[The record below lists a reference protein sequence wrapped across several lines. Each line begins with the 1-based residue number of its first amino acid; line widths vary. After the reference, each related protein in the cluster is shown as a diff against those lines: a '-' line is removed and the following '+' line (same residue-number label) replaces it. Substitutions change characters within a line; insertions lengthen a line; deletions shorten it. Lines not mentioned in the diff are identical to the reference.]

1 MATSESNIPDKPTLD
16 GIEDRWT
23 AQWESDGIYDF
34 DTSAVRDQVFSI
46 DTPPPTVSG
55 SLHMGHVFSYT
66 HTDLIA
72 RYQRMRGKKVFYPM
86 GWDDNGLPTERRVQ
100 NFYGVRC
107 DPSQPYDP
115 NFEPPFRGD
124 PPKKHQAVPISRP
137 NFLEL
142 CDELV
147 EQDEVVFEAL
157 YRRLG
162 VSVDWAQHYATIDER
177 SRRISQK
184 AFLRNVERGEAY
196 SQEAPTLWD
205 IDFRTAV
212 AQAEMEDRERPG
224 AYHKIPFALA
234 DGSGTIEIDTTRP
247 ELLAACVSLV
257 AHPDDERFQPHFGSK
272 VIVPLYGQEVEVRAH
287 GLAQPDKGTGIAMIC
302 TFGDTTDVTWWREL
316 NLDLRAIIGR
326 DGRLLAD
333 APHGVDPDAYALIAG
348 KYPNQAQRA
357 VVEQLIEQNI
367 LIGEP
372 RPLQHPVKFY
382 ERGDRPLEI
391 VTSRQWYI
399 RNGGRDADLRAEL
412 VERGNEMTWYPAHMQ
427 HRYDN
432 WVEGLNG
439 DWLVSRQRFFG
450 VPIPIWYRLDEH
462 GEPLYDEP
470 IIPDESTLPI
480 DPSTDVPDGFTDAE
494 RDQPGGFAADP
505 DILDTWA
512 TSSLTPEIAGHWAE
526 GDGLFER
533 VFPYDL
539 RPQGHDI
546 IRTWLFSTV
555 TRSHHEHDVAPW
567 THAALSGWI
576 LDPDRKKMSKSKGN
590 VVTPMDLFEQYGTD
604 AVRYWSASGRPG
616 VDTAYSED
624 QMKVG
629 RKLANKLLNVTKFV
643 LGVAPKDASD
653 DSDATTDAGTGTGT
667 DGTGTGTSHESL
679 HDAVTHDIDRSM
691 LAKLDDVIIDATRSY
706 DEFDYARALER
717 TESFFWWFCDNYVEL
732 VKGRAYEEPGPDSN
746 SAIQALHHALG
757 SIQRLFAPTL
767 PFATEEAWSW
777 SNHGSVHASP
787 WPTPSKLGG
796 DAALIDP
803 VIEVLQLVRRAK
815 TEAKLSQKS
824 VVEVAK
830 VTAPPELHDAIVAGG
845 ADLRGAGSITALELA
860 DGPTLA
866 CDVTLAPAT

>member
-1 MATSESNIPDKPTLD
+1 MANIPDKPTLD
-16 GIEDRWT
+16 GIENRWA
-23 AQWESDGIYDF
+23 AQWDSDGTYSF
-34 DTSAVRDQVFSI
+34 DMSAVRDDVFSI

-55 SLHMGHVFSYT
+55 SLHMGHIFSYT
-66 HTDLIA
+66 HTDIVA

-100 NFYGVRC
+100 NFFGVRC
-107 DPSQPYDP
+107 DPSHSYEAG
-115 NFEPPFRGD
+115 FEPPFRGN

-147 EQDEVVFEAL
+147 KQDEKAFEAL

-162 VSVDWAQHYATIDER
+162 VSVDWKQHYATIDER
-177 SRRISQK
+177 SRRVSQR
-184 AFLRNVERGEAY
+184 AFLRNVQRGEAY

-212 AQAEMEDRERPG
+212 AQAEMEDRERPA
-224 AYHKIPFALA
+224 AYHKIAFQKA
-234 DGSGTIEIDTTRP
+234 DGSGSIDIDTTRP

-257 AHPDDERFQPHFGSK
+257 AHPNDERFQPHFGTK
-272 VIVPLYGQEVEVRAH
+272 VIVPLYGQEVEIRAH
-287 GLAQPDKGTGIAMIC
+287 ELAQPDKGTGIAMIC

-316 NLDLRAIIGR
+316 NLEMRAIIGR
-326 DGRLLAD
+326 DGRLLPD
-333 APHGVDPDAYALIAG
+333 APSNVNPERYALIAG

-357 VVEQLIEQNI
+357 VVEQLTEQGI

-399 RNGGRDADLRAEL
+399 RNGGRDADLRADL
-412 VERGNEMTWYPAHMQ
+412 VARGTEMDWHPGHMQ

-450 VPIPIWYRLDEH
+450 VPVPIWYRLDAS
-462 GEPLYDEP
+462 GEPIFDEP
-470 IIPDESTLPI
+470 LLPSEDLLPI
-480 DPSTDVPDGFTDAE
+480 DPSTDVPNGFTADQ
-494 RDQPGGFAADP
+494 RDQPSGFAGDP

-512 TSSLTPEIAGHWAE
+512 TSSLTPQIAGHWEE

-533 VFPYDL
+533 VFPYDM
-539 RPQGHDI
+539 RAQGHDI
-546 IRTWLFSTV
+546 IRTWLFSTI
-555 TRSHHEHDVAPW
+555 TRSHHEHGVAPW
-567 THAALSGWI
+567 SHAALSGWI

-590 VVTPMDLFEQYGTD
+590 VVTPMDLFDQYGTD

-643 LGVAPKDASD
+643 LTFPAADASIPL
-653 DSDATTDAGTGTGT
+653 A
-667 DGTGTGTSHESL
+667 E
-679 HDAVTHDIDRSM
+679 AVTDPIDLSM
-691 LAKLDDVIIDATRSY
+691 LAKLDEVIAAATAGFDA
-706 DEFDYARALER
+706 FDYARALDR

-732 VKGRAYEEPGPDSN
+732 VKGRAYNSHGLEAAN
-746 SAIQALHHALG
+746 SALRALREALG
-757 SIQRLFAPTL
+757 SVQRLLAPMI
-767 PFATEEAWSW
+767 PFTTEEAWSW
-777 SNHGSVHASP
+777 WNTASVHGAA
-787 WPTPSKLGG
+787 WPRPGQLTG
-796 DAALIDP
+796 DASLIDP
-803 VIEVLQLVRRAK
+803 VIDTLAHIRRAK
-815 TEAKLSQKS
+815 TEAKRSQKAP
-824 VVEVAK
+824 VERLVI
-830 VTAPPELHDAIVAGG
+830 TAPAVLHAAIAAGDR
-845 ADLRGAGSITALELA
+845 DLRDAGSIA
-860 DGPTLA
+860 TLTIVEGA
-866 CDVTLAPAT
+866 EFGCTITLAPPD

>member
-1 MATSESNIPDKPTLD
+1 MANIPDKPTLD
-16 GIEDRWT
+16 GIENRW
-23 AQWESDGIYDF
+23 ADQWDNDGTYSF
-34 DTSAVRDQVFSI
+34 DMSAVRDDVFSI

-55 SLHMGHVFSYT
+55 SLHMGHIFSYT
-66 HTDLIA
+66 HTDIVA
-72 RYQRMRGKKVFYPM
+72 RYQRMKGKKVFYPM

-107 DPSQPYDP
+107 DPSHSYEAG
-115 NFEPPFRGD
+115 FEPPFRGD

-147 EQDEVVFEAL
+147 EQDEKVFEAL

-162 VSVDWAQHYATIDER
+162 VSVDWKQHYATIDER
-177 SRRISQK
+177 SRRVSQR
-184 AFLRNVERGEAY
+184 AFLRNVQRGEAY

-212 AQAEMEDRERPG
+212 AQAEMEDRERPA
-224 AYHKIPFALA
+224 AYHKIPFQKA
-234 DGSGTIEIDTTRP
+234 DGSGSIDIDTTRP

-257 AHPDDERFQPHFGSK
+257 AHPDDERFQPHFGTK
-272 VIVPLYGQEVEVRAH
+272 VIVPLYGQEVEIRAH
-287 GLAQPDKGTGIAMIC
+287 ELAQPDKGTGIAMIC

-316 NLDLRAIIGR
+316 NLEMRAIIGR
-326 DGRLLAD
+326 DGRLLPD
-333 APHGVDPDAYALIAG
+333 APHDVDPEAYALIAG

-357 VVEQLIEQNI
+357 VVEQLTEQGI

-399 RNGGRDADLRAEL
+399 RNGGRDADLRADL
-412 VERGNEMTWYPAHMQ
+412 VARGTEMHWHPGHMQ

-450 VPIPIWYRLDEH
+450 VPVPIWYRLDAA
-462 GEPLYDEP
+462 GEPMYDEP
-470 IIPDESTLPI
+470 LLPSEDLLPI
-480 DPSTDVPDGFTDAE
+480 DPSTDVPNGFTADQ
-494 RDQPGGFAADP
+494 RDQPNGFAGDP

-512 TSSLTPEIAGHWAE
+512 TSSLTPQIAGHWEE

-533 VFPYDL
+533 VFPYDM

-546 IRTWLFSTV
+546 IRTWLFSTI
-555 TRSHHEHDVAPW
+555 TRSHHEHGVAPW
-567 THAALSGWI
+567 SHAALSGWI

-590 VVTPMDLFEQYGTD
+590 VVTPMDLFDQYGTD

-643 LGVAPKDASD
+643 LTFPEADASIPL
-653 DSDATTDAGTGTGT
+653 A
-667 DGTGTGTSHESL
+667 
-679 HDAVTHDIDRSM
+679 DAVTDPVDLSM
-691 LAKLDDVIIDATRSY
+691 LAKLDEVITEATAGF
-706 DEFDYARALER
+706 EAFDYARALDR

-732 VKGRAYEEPGPDSN
+732 VKGRAYNSRGPEAAN
-746 SAIQALHHALG
+746 SALRALREALG
-757 SIQRLFAPTL
+757 SVQRLFAPMI

-777 SNHGSVHASP
+777 WNTTSVHAAS
-787 WPTPSKLGG
+787 WPAPSALTG
-796 DAALIDP
+796 DATLIDP
-803 VIEVLQLVRRAK
+803 IIDTLAHVRRAK
-815 TEAKLSQKS
+815 TEAKQSQKAA
-824 VVEVAK
+824 VESLV
-830 VTAPPELHDAIVAGG
+830 VTAPAALHAAVIAGDG
-845 ADLRGAGSITALELA
+845 DLRDAGSIATVSLVEGDAFSCA
-860 DGPTLA
+860 I
-866 CDVTLAPAT
+866 TLAPTD